1 MSPDLPTN
9 GDPRLTGAY
18 EEWTFGGGAAY
29 AQADVTLTAT
39 RFVASMVSL
48 PAGTHPRQFAA
59 EADRQS
65 KDGNGAARV
74 ILPVIWNG
82 APEPPDEMTHWPIV
96 LDFHDP
102 DARDPLDL
110 LQINRTLDHLSAPVR
125 RVLNAAG
132 RKEEVQF
139 QLNTPMREQSVVVL
153 HSGRS
158 DPSPHTADG
167 ALKARLAP
175 GVRPVIMAVIDD
187 GLPFAHRNFLDT
199 AGNGTRVEFC
209 WLQSSDTTPSG
220 SVVFGREFTRDA
232 INDLCRVHGPDEDAV
247 YARAGAADFSR
258 RHGSTLNHIASHGS
272 HVLDAAAGL
281 RPGTDQGDVD
291 LMRIIAV
298 QLPAAITADTTGFR
312 KDAFV
317 LSALHYIFDRAD
329 RIGAA
334 YLDDEAAPLP
344 LVINFSYGFT
354 GGPHDGSDRLEVAIA
369 RLIEARQAQGKPT
382 TLVMPSGNTFGDRMN
397 GEIPV
402 DQLQTGMSYPIP
414 WRLQPSDRT
423 SSYLEIWLR
432 AAGEDAPTFALA
444 ISDPKGIMCGTESP
458 LAFASSVQP
467 QGGSS
472 PALSQ
477 NLTLSGNTIG
487 LCVVERYNDA
497 WVRVVVALAPTEP
510 TNPAL
515 PAAASGLWT
524 IALSKTGGA
533 ELDAPVSCRIQRDND
548 PFGYLRGA
556 RQSFFDDTADLR
568 FTADGAV
575 SRIENPPSSFVRRLG
590 TLNGLATH
598 EKVTVV
604 AGCYGDSGRA
614 TEYGASGPL
623 RTETVPAGRGDVRV
637 AAVSDESTALR
648 GVLAAGTRSGAA
660 VRLSG
665 SSMAAPQVAR
675 ALAMRHIS
683 QAKAPPATFPL
694 RQPITD
700 AELSERPTRLG

>member
-1 MSPDLPTN
+1 MSSDLPP
-9 GDPRLTGAY
+9 DRVPRLTGAY

-29 AQADVTLTAT
+29 AHADIPLTAT
-39 RFVASMVSL
+39 RFVAAMVSL
-48 PAGTHPRQFAA
+48 PSGVHPRQFAA
-59 EADRQS
+59 EVDRRA

-74 ILPVIWNG
+74 VLPVIWSG
-82 APEPPDEMTHWPIV
+82 APEQTDETTHWPIV
-96 LDFHDP
+96 LDFDDP
-102 DARDPLDL
+102 EARDPLDL
-110 LQINRTLDHLSAPVR
+110 LQINRTLDHLSEPVR
-125 RVLNAAG
+125 QVLNAAG
-132 RKEEVQF
+132 RKGELQF
-139 QLNTPMREQSVVVL
+139 QLNTPMREQSVVAPN
-153 HSGRS
+153 SGRS
-158 DPSPHTADG
+158 DPSQHTADS
-167 ALKARLAP
+167 ALKARLAA
-175 GVRPVIMAVIDD
+175 GVRPVVIAVIDD
-187 GLPFAHRNFLDT
+187 GLPFAHRNFLNS
-199 AGNGTRVEFC
+199 AGDGTRIEFC

-232 INDLCRVHGPDEDAV
+232 IDDLVAAHGPDEDAI
-247 YARAGAADFSR
+247 YARAGAVEPSR

-281 RPGTDQGDVD
+281 RPGTDQGDLD

-298 QLPAAITADTTGFR
+298 QLPAAITADTSGFR

-344 LVINFSYGFT
+344 LVVNFSYGFT

-402 DQLQTGMSYPIP
+402 DQLQTGMSYHIP
-414 WRLQPSDRT
+414 WRLQPNDRT
-423 SSYLEIWLR
+423 SSYLEIWLPV
-432 AAGEDAPTFALA
+432 AGEDAPTFALT
-444 ISDPKGIMCGTESP
+444 IMEPKGIACQTESP
-458 LAFASSVQP
+458 LAFACAVQP
-467 QGGSS
+467 QGGSL
-472 PALSQ
+472 PAYSQ
-477 NLTLSGNTIG
+477 NLALSGDIIG
-487 LCVVERYNDA
+487 LCVVERYNDN
-497 WVRVVVALAPTEP
+497 WVRVVIALAPTEP
-510 TNPAL
+510 GNPAL
-515 PAAASGLWT
+515 PAAPSGRWT
-524 IALSKTGGA
+524 IALSKTAGA
-533 ELDAPVSCRIQRDND
+533 ELDAPVACRIQRDND

-556 RQSFFDDTADLR
+556 RQSFFDDDADLR

-575 SRIENPPSSFVRRLG
+575 SRIENAPIAFVRRLG

-598 EKVTVV
+598 DKVSVI

-623 RTETVPAGRGDVRV
+623 RTATAPAGPGDVRL
-637 AAVSDESTALR
+637 AAISDESTALR
-648 GVLAAGTRSGAA
+648 GVLAAGTRSGSV

-665 SSMAAPQVAR
+665 TSMAAPQVAR
-675 ALAMRHIS
+675 FLAMQHIS
-683 QAKAPPATFPL
+683 QAKTPVPTIPL
-694 RQPITD
+694 RQPVTD